1 MVLMCEFCD
10 VDVKEYYVD
19 KDTGEKRYEVVTIA
33 HTEYYDEDIVIC
45 QDCID
50 FENYEKEF

>member
-45 QDCID
+45 QDCTD